1 MDEDGKFCYTLK
13 ARWLTMMFIDLIFG
27 ISGVVM
33 CSLKLNSPHDSYSR
47 SFLRV
52 ALILTFVLI
61 LFGVVIS
68 IALYKENHRCALLFS
83 MLSLTTISTTTIYSE
98 ASTSASSN
106 FLILFSLFAVFFI
119 GWFILYSYLQIL
131 VLEKNT
137 DNSSLGIPVTPV

>member
-1 MDEDGKFCYTLK
+1 MDEDGKFCYTLN
-13 ARWLTMMFIDLIFG
+13 ARWLTMMFIDFIFG

-33 CSLKLNSPHDSYSR
+33 CSLKLNSPHDSYTR

-52 ALILTFVLI
+52 ALVLTFVMI

-68 IALYKENHRCALLFS
+68 IALYKEHHRCALLFS
-83 MLSLTTISTTTIYSE
+83 MLSLATITGTTLYSE
-98 ASTSASSN
+98 ASTSANSN
-106 FLILFSLFAVFFI
+106 FLILFSLFSIFFI

-137 DNSSLGIPVTPV
+137 DDTATPV